1 MDQILYY
8 ICIPL
13 GVLMKWCWQLV
24 GEYGLAIILFTLAT
38 KIILLPLSVW
48 IHKNSILMVKLQ
60 PQINFIKA
68 KYYGDSDTIADEQ
81 AKLFKKEKYRP
92 MLSLVPL
99 LIQIVLLMAVVVII
113 YHPLEYLF
121 GFSPETAEALGYG
134 DASYFSRYYKKVTGR
149 SPSRDK
155 S

>member
-1 MDQILYY
+1 
-8 ICIPL
+8 
-13 GVLMKWCWQLV
+13 MKWCWQLV

-81 AKLFKKEKYRP
+81 AKLFKKEK
-92 MLSLVPL
+92 
-99 LIQIVLLMAVVVII
+99 
-113 YHPLEYLF
+113 HW
-121 GFSPETAEALGYG
+121 
-134 DASYFSRYYKKVTGR
+134 VTIFIER
-149 SPSRDK
+149 
-155 S
+155 